1 MIKITMVTSWDCKCG
16 VAAFSNNLVYNLL
29 PLGIDVTVLCNEVGK
44 DSEWNSHNRGWGILR
59 VYPNA
64 FGVKWFE
71 EDDFVNPH
79 IFEAHA
85 DADIIHVQY
94 QISLYKQP
102 EFNEV
107 LKSIKKDQK
116 FVTTVHDSVIG
127 DFNTDFFDA
136 VITHRPDIVR
146 GSKTIPFPTLYK
158 PPKIAT
164 FGLGRTQVDLIKS
177 MCDNLGA
184 EFTVFCPEDYWYD
197 TDEELRDELSEH
209 DAIVLWYNDNPG
221 MKSTSAAARL
231 AISTYRKV
239 FVNDIGWF
247 SDVKANVEVFK
258 GMVDLENKLRTS
270 LNRDFLWDNSFTNYA
285 KKHQA
290 LYQELL

>member
-1 MIKITMVTSWDCKCG
+1 MKVLMVTSWDCKCG
-16 VAAFSNNLVYNLL
+16 VAALSNNLVYNLL
-29 PLGIDVTVLCNEVGK
+29 PLGVDVTVLCNEISE
-44 DSEWNSHNRGWGILR
+44 DSVWNSRNKGWGVLK
-59 VYPNA
+59 VYSNA

-79 IFEAHA
+79 IFEAHS

-107 LKSIKKDQK
+107 LKNIKRDQK
-116 FVTTVHDSVIG
+116 FVATVHDSVIG
-127 DFNTDFFDA
+127 EFNTDFFDA

-146 GSKTIPFPTLYK
+146 NSTTLPFPTLYT

-164 FGLGRTQVDLIKS
+164 FGLGRTQVELIQS
-177 MCDNLGA
+177 VCRGIGA
-184 EFTVFCPEDYWYD
+184 ELTVYDPDDYWYE
-197 TDEELRDELSEH
+197 TDEELRDELSQH

-231 AISTYRKV
+231 AMATYRRV

-247 SDVKANVEVFK
+247 SDVKSRVEVFK
-258 GMVDLENKLRTS
+258 DMLDLENKLRGT
-270 LNRDFLWDNSFTNYA
+270 LNRDFLWDNSYTNYA
-285 KKHQA
+285 KKH
-290 LYQELL
+290 LEIYESLI